1 MSRYFTAD
9 WHINSTN
16 ILKYAN
22 RPYKSWQS
30 AATSLIGQ
38 CNAVA
43 SKDDCVFHVGD
54 LIMLSNDRHDAIE
67 DVLDAN
73 AYKPKD
79 IKQRIAANF
88 IAVAGNHDD
97 GHSFEADCK
106 SITLNLNQNYW
117 NVSVA
122 HYPSTHECYRYVGN
136 GNRQS
141 CSNGIHIHLCGHVH
155 EKWLLN
161 FDAMRKVLNVNV
173 GVDVWDFKP
182 VRDAEITDLLD
193 YFRANLWT
201 KIANDGSHWSD
212 FVITRKAFD
221 EFKHAHSAEVRAQR
235 EARKAEKLAKK
246 GLTPE
251 DCERRKIEAMKKKG
265 LL

>member
-1 MSRYFTAD
+1 MSRYFTSD

-16 ILKYAN
+16 ILRYAN

-54 LIMLSNDRHDAIE
+54 LIMLSNDRHDVIE

-73 AYKPKD
+73 AYKLKD
-79 IKQRIAANF
+79 IKRRIAANF

-136 GNRQS
+136 GNRRS

-155 EKWLLN
+155 DSWKYYYDN
-161 FDAMRKVLNVNV
+161 KANVLNYNV
-173 GVDVWDFKP
+173 GVDCHNYKP
-182 VRDAEITDLLD
+182 VRDAEITEDL
-193 YFRANLWT
+193 
-201 KIANDGSHWSD
+201 D
-212 FVITRKAFD
+212 FL
-221 EFKHAHSAEVRAQR
+221 FKHHDFSTCFKMTCKDEIEWKKTIKNKLACDREVRKKTRYQ
-235 EARKAEKLAKK
+235 KK
-246 GLTPE
+246 GLTE
-251 DCERRKIEAMKKKG
+251 AECLRRKEEAMKKKG